1 MSSEKKN
8 INKLSFGESSKNI
21 FLNSSILILGAIVL
35 LLAFLLYKNISGYFI
50 NETRPEYKTTDEY
63 IQAEVLNGCG
73 VSGLGEKFTDFL
85 RKNKVDVV
93 QTGNYITFEIEKTLV
108 IDRGGNISNANKI
121 AALLGVEKNTV
132 LQQLNEDYFLDV
144 SVVIG
149 KDYQKLKPF
158 K

>member
-1 MSSEKKN
+1 M
-8 INKLSFGESSKNI
+8 
-21 FLNSSILILGAIVL
+21 
-35 LLAFLLYKNISGYFI
+35 LAFLLYKNISGYFI
-50 NETRPEYKTTDEY
+50 NETKPEYKTTDEY